1 MICNDPAKFREE
13 LVAGFVAAYPQ
24 YVMSVPGGVVR
35 TAEKPKGCVAV
46 VDGGGS
52 GHFPAFGGVVG
63 EGFMDGT
70 AIGNVFTS
78 PSVDDMY
85 SVAKT
90 VENGGGVLI
99 LAGHHAGDKM
109 NFNLARDR
117 LRAEGIDA
125 RTFYVTDDLASA
137 PAGER
142 EKRRGNVGTFMVFK
156 TAGAAAAADRSLDEV
171 ERLVMKCN
179 DRTRTMSVGLHGCT
193 LPGHAEPLFHVPA
206 GKMEVGQGIHGEAG
220 VAEDDV
226 RSAAEIA
233 TLLVERI
240 LSEKPADAGPRVA
253 VILDGL
259 GATSHEELFVIWKT
273 VSELLRAQGFE
284 IVDPQ
289 VGELVT
295 SLDMAGLAL
304 SVTFLDDELEA
315 LWRAPADT
323 PAFRKGACAGVP
335 SSVRRVLKAASDAAG
350 RVVASDE
357 SRKRAVQA
365 VEAFRRVAMR
375 MAAQEGELARLDAV
389 AGDGDHGRGMT
400 KGSANALAS
409 IERAVA
415 DGAGLGGAL
424 LAAGRGWAQAGGTS
438 GVLLGQALESAARTF
453 DDSASGS
460 SPVDWNKAIAMAVGR
475 ILELGQAKVGDKT
488 MVDALVP
495 FADEFA
501 RQIQTGADSA
511 KAFAAA
517 LSVAGEAAQATRD
530 LVAKLGRARA
540 QAQRSLGTPDPGA
553 VSVVQCLSAIPMSAD
568 VIS

>member
-1 MICNDPAKFREE
+1 
-13 LVAGFVAAYPQ
+13 
-24 YVMSVPGGVVR
+24 VPGGVVR
-35 TAEKPKGCVAV
+35 ATETPRGRVAV

-52 GHFPAFGGVVG
+52 GHYPAFGGVVG

-85 SVAKT
+85 SVAKA
-90 VENGGGVLI
+90 VENGGGVMI

-117 LRAEGIDA
+117 LRAEGVDA

-137 PAGER
+137 PADAR

-156 TAGAAAAADRSLDEV
+156 AAGAAAASGRSLDEV
-171 ERLVMKCN
+171 ERLVVKCN
-179 DRTRTMSVGLHGCT
+179 ARTRTMSVGLHGCT

-226 RSAAEIA
+226 RPAAEIA
-233 TLLVERI
+233 RLLVERI
-240 LSEKPADAGPRVA
+240 LSEKPADAGARVA

-273 VSELLRAQGFE
+273 VSELLHAQGLE

-295 SLDMAGLAL
+295 SLDMAGIAL

-323 PAFRKGACAGVP
+323 PAFRKGACAGASP
-335 SSVRRVLKAASDAAG
+335 SARRVLKTQTDATGRVAASASSREGAA
-350 RVVASDE
+350 R
-357 SRKRAVQA
+357 A
-365 VEAFRRVAMR
+365 VEAFRRVAAR
-375 MAAQEGELARLDAV
+375 MTAQEGELARLDAV
-389 AGDGDHGRGMT
+389 AGDGDHGRGMAR
-400 KGSANALAS
+400 GSANALAAV
-409 IERAVA
+409 EKAVA
-415 DGAGLGGAL
+415 DGAGLGGTL

-438 GVLLGQALESAARTF
+438 GVLLGQALESAARTL
-453 DDSASGS
+453 DDAATAF
-460 SPVDWNKAIAMAVGR
+460 SPADWSRAIATAVGR
-475 ILELGQAKVGDKT
+475 ILELGQAKPGDKT
-488 MVDALVP
+488 MIDALVP
-495 FADEFA
+495 FSDEFE
-501 RQIQTGADSA
+501 RLVREGADT
-511 KAFAAA
+511 AAA
-517 LSVAGEAAQATRD
+517 FGAAVSAADRAAQATKD

-553 VSVVQCLSAIPMSAD
+553 VSVVQCLSAVLA
-568 VIS
+568 